1 MVSVTVPIGGGEGVV
16 GAGAAAGGGLG
27 DAGGEGEEE
36 VGGVVSEIESVVL
49 LANACGDELEDE
61 WELAPGDVGP
71 VAVALRV
78 KPSSLPATAFSTQP
92 TNTPLVVFIGRA

>member
-36 VGGVVSEIESVVL
+36 VGSVVSEIESVVL

-61 WELAPGDVGP
+61 
-71 VAVALRV
+71 
-78 KPSSLPATAFSTQP
+78 
-92 TNTPLVVFIGRA
+92 

>member
-61 WELAPGDVGP
+61 
-71 VAVALRV
+71 
-78 KPSSLPATAFSTQP
+78 
-92 TNTPLVVFIGRA
+92 